1 MLYKYKAFIIS
12 KWVLSVITFQVCL
25 NIMATKEHFLKL
37 NLKRNLSFLGTNHKP
52 PEKMFVHNF
61 LFVSK
66 MQNELWSFRENVA
79 LIKVI
84 HNIENCPC
92 VFSVRN
98 CKQMSYFVFSSKGT
112 SWACVA
118 AVQVHLV
125 KNSQRSQC
133 ESSSYADFHDSLPM
147 FLWRLNGFPGQ

>member
-1 MLYKYKAFIIS
+1 
-12 KWVLSVITFQVCL
+12 
-25 NIMATKEHFLKL
+25 MATNEHFLKL
-37 NLKRNLSFLGTNHKP
+37 NLKRTCSFWAQIISLLK
-52 PEKMFVHNF
+52 KIFVHNF

-66 MQNELWSFRENVA
+66 MYNELWSFRGNVA

-98 CKQMSYFVFSSKGT
+98 CKQMSYFIFSSKGT

-147 FLWRLNGFPGQ
+147 FLRRQNGFPGQKSAFLKVSKYEFMKLLMTA